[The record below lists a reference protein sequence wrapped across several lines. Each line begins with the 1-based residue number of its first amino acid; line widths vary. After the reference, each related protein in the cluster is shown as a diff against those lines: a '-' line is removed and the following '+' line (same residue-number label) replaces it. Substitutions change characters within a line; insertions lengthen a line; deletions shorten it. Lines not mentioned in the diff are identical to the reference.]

1 MVVFDATLLMYL
13 FRPEIDPPTDVST
26 GLIIDRWR
34 DRLNLLVATLEKER
48 TKVIVPSPALAEL
61 LVRAGA
67 EKAQRIV
74 EEINKSSVLKIES
87 FDALAAIEVATMTRA
102 AIANGSKSDGLSAT
116 WAKIKYDRQIVAIG
130 KVHQATVIYSDDA
143 DIKSHAEKVGIKVLG
158 VVDLPAPPEKA
169 QFEMFKE
176 ATPDEAEIAE
186 AEIAAQNAG
195 ESPPGL

>member
-67 EKAQRIV
+67 EKSQRIV

-102 AIANGSKSDGLSAT
+102 ASA
-116 WAKIKYDRQIVAIG
+116 KQK
-130 KVHQATVIYSDDA
+130 
-143 DIKSHAEKVGIKVLG
+143 
-158 VVDLPAPPEKA
+158 
-169 QFEMFKE
+169 
-176 ATPDEAEIAE
+176 
-186 AEIAAQNAG
+186 
-195 ESPPGL
+195 